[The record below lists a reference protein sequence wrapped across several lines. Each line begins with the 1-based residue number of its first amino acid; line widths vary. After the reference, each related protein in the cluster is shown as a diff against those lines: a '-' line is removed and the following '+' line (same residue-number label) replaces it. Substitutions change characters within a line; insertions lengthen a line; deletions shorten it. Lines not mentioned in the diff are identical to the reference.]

1 MTNVQKIT
9 NKEFNDIDQ
18 ALRRAAQTAKK
29 LAEKNGTPYVV
40 YRDSSN
46 GKFLDEKQINAKAK

>member
-1 MTNVQKIT
+1 MTNAQKVT
-9 NKEFNDIDQ
+9 DKEFNDIDQ

-40 YRDSSN
+40 AESKTKN
-46 GKFLDEKQINAKAK
+46 QLNQITNVNNKQ

>member
-1 MTNVQKIT
+1 MNNTQKVT

-29 LAEKNGTPYVV
+29 LAEQNGTPYVV
-40 YRDSSN
+40 VES
-46 GKFLDEKQINAKAK
+46 KAKNQLQQNANVENKQ

>member
-1 MTNVQKIT
+1 MPAS
-9 NKEFNDIDQ
+9 KELQNADT

-40 YRDSSN
+40 AETKTTNQSQQHAVVN
-46 GKFLDEKQINAKAK
+46 NKQ